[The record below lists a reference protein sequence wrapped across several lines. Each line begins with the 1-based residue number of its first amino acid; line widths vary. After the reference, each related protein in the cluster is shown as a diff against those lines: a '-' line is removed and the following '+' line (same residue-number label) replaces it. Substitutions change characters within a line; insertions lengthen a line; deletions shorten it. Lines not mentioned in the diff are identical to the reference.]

1 MNHLVKMKLPHYLS
15 STYFKDYHL
24 DNSFF
29 FHKYDYMN
37 KIVIYS
43 EWGIKMK
50 KSLFK
55 AELKSILNNRKL
67 LIPILAVLFIPI
79 LYSGMFLWAFWDP
92 YEQLSDLPVAVIN
105 NDSGAVLDGEQL
117 QLGQE
122 LVDKLKESG
131 QFNFQF
137 VDGEEGYENLN
148 NQDYYML
155 VEIPES
161 FSQHATTLLDEH
173 PEKLSLKYVPNE
185 GYNFL
190 SAQIGDT
197 AMKEIKASLSE
208 SVTETYA
215 ETMFES
221 IEKMGQGFADAS
233 EAADQLDE
241 GTKKVADGVIRLKEN
256 LVVLAEKNLEFTNGV
271 GDAKSGA
278 EQLAAKT
285 AELSDGLDKLSEGY
299 GQLYKGAEKVENG
312 AAETAAGASG
322 LSAGIEEA
330 ASGLDEIMSKTGPL
344 NDGAAA
350 VADGTK
356 TLKAGA
362 SKASAGASDLNKGIN
377 ALEGA
382 LAPVLQTVPQEQQAQ
397 IQAILESL
405 KAGSSDLASGTAGLA
420 GGAEELQTG
429 AASLK
434 GGLDALSK
442 GHVNLRTGLTELET
456 GSDRLASGTQSVSEG
471 QSSLVSQLAEANEKL
486 AGAAGGSRQIAAGE
500 AELQSGLNQLQD
512 GSAKLTEGS
521 NDLADGSKELEQG
534 TSSLRSG
541 TTEFSEEMK
550 GAKEEANEIHLT
562 DETSDMMAGPV
573 DVEKKAINDV
583 PNYGTGFAPYFLSL
597 GLFVGALLISIVYPL
612 KEPAL
617 APSSGVAWFR
627 GKFAV
632 LTLVGVIQSLI
643 ADSILLLGL
652 GIEVES
658 IPLFILTTIAA
669 SLTFIA
675 LVQSLVTILGDP
687 GRFVAIIV
695 LILQLTTSAGTFPLE
710 LIPTQL
716 QPISALLPMTYSVA
730 AFKAVISSGDFAFM
744 WQNVG
749 ILLFYLIGFALLTV
763 IYFSG
768 YFKKMYNSKTIVP
781 E

>member
-1 MNHLVKMKLPHYLS
+1 
-15 STYFKDYHL
+15 
-24 DNSFF
+24 
-29 FHKYDYMN
+29 
-37 KIVIYS
+37 
-43 EWGIKMK
+43 MK

-55 AELKSILNNRKL
+55 AEFKSILNNRKL

-92 YEQLSDLPVAVIN
+92 YEQLNDLPVAVVN
-105 NDSGAVLDGEQL
+105 NDNGAELDGEEL
-117 QLGQE
+117 QLGDE
-122 LVDKLKESG
+122 LVDKLKESD

-137 VDGEEGYENLN
+137 VNGDAGYDNLK

-221 IEKMGQGFADAS
+221 IDKMGQGFVVAS

-241 GTKKVADGVIRLKEN
+241 GTQELAHGATQLKDK
-256 LVVLAEKNLEFTNGV
+256 LVVLAEKNLEFNNGV
-271 GDAKSGA
+271 DDAKSGVD
-278 EQLAAKT
+278 QLTAKT
-285 AELSDGLDKLSEGY
+285 SELSKGLGQLSEGY
-299 GQLYKGAEKVENG
+299 GQLYQKAEKLQGG
-312 AAETAAGASG
+312 ASETAAGASQ
-322 LSAGIEEA
+322 LSGGIDEA
-330 ASGLDEIMSKTGPL
+330 ASGLDQIISNAGAL
-344 NDGAAA
+344 IDGADAI
-350 VADGTK
+350 ADGTESLEEGA
-356 TLKAGA
+356 LKA
-362 SKASAGASDLNKGIN
+362 STGASDLNRGIN
-377 ALEGA
+377 ALNGA
-382 LAPVLQTVPQEQQAQ
+382 LTAVLQSMPEEKKDQ
-397 IQAILESL
+397 ILALLESL
-405 KAGSSDLASGTAGLA
+405 KAGSDELAGGTAGLA
-420 GGAEELQTG
+420 GGAEKLQNG
-429 AASLK
+429 ASKLT
-434 GGLDALSK
+434 GGLDALNKAHAS
-442 GHVNLRTGLTELET
+442 LRNGLTELET
-456 GSDRLASGTQSVSEG
+456 GSAQLAAGTQSVSDG
-471 QSSLVSQLAEANEKL
+471 QSAFISKLAEANGEL
-486 AGAAGGSRQIAAGE
+486 ANAADGSKRIAAGGAD
-500 AELQSGLNQLQD
+500 LQSGLGQLKE
-512 GSAKLTEGS
+512 GSAKLAEGS
-521 NDLADGSKELEQG
+521 QGLAQGSKELEQG
-534 TSSLRSG
+534 TSKLSSG
-541 TTEFSEEMK
+541 TSEFREEMK
-550 GAKEEANEIHLT
+550 AAKEQANEINPT
-562 DETSDMMAGPV
+562 EETSDMMAGPV
-573 DVEKKAINDV
+573 NVKKEAINHV

-612 KEPAL
+612 KEPAQV
-617 APSSGVAWFR
+617 PSSGMAWFR

-632 LTLVGVIQSLI
+632 LTLVAIIQSLI

-658 IPLFILTTIAA
+658 VPLFILTTIAA

-675 LVQSLVTILGDP
+675 LVQALVTILGDP
-687 GRFVAIIV
+687 GRFAAIII

-710 LIPTQL
+710 LIPAQL

-744 WQNVG
+744 WQNIG
-749 ILLFYLIGFALLTV
+749 ILLLYLIAFASLTT

-768 YFKKMYNSKTIVP
+768 YFKKMYNNEMAMS